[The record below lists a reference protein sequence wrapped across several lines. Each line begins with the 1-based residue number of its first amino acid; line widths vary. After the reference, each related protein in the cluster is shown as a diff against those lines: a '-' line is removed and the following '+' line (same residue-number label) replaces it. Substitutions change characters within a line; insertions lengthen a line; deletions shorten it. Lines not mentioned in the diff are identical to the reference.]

1 MRPTAPSGA
10 RINSGFRCEPLFLL
24 KNDMNAEEIET
35 LLTPL
40 IEQEGAEI
48 VDIHWRQEGHRWV
61 LRLFLDKPAGITL
74 DDCAYFSDRVGAFLD
89 EKDVIGK
96 SYVLE
101 MSSPGLDRVIKK
113 DKDFERF
120 AGKAVDLRLKIADG
134 GQRKFSGILKGLSEG
149 QVSAQV
155 GETLKQF
162 ERRNIDEIRLDDSAE
177 IDLAQE

>member
-1 MRPTAPSGA
+1 
-10 RINSGFRCEPLFLL
+10 
-24 KNDMNAEEIET
+24 MNAQEIET

-40 IEQEGAEI
+40 VEQEGAEI
-48 VDIHWRQEGHRWV
+48 VDIQWRQEGHRWV
-61 LRLFLDKPAGITL
+61 LRLFLDKPGGITL

-89 EKDVIGK
+89 EKDVIGR

-120 AGKAVDLRLKIADG
+120 SGKTVNLRLKVADA
-134 GQRKFSGILKGLSEG
+134 GQRKFHGTLKGLTG
-149 QVSAQV
+149 DKVNLQVS
-155 GETLKQF
+155 ETLKQF
-162 ERRNIDEIRLDDSAE
+162 ERQNVAEIRLDDSAE